1 MDRNKGAGGLVS
13 VVLVQD
19 NRLIREGIVAILS
32 RHADIE
38 IVGVAEDA
46 EDAVLRVSQVDADV
60 VLVDA
65 SLGDHDSH
73 GLVRNIVKA
82 RAESR
87 VVVMDVVSDPED
99 VIRFVRRGASGF
111 VLKNAD
117 IETFVA
123 TIRSVAGGARV
134 LPDALTGTIFSHIAS
149 EATTRAR
156 QAPAG
161 AEPMTPRE
169 REIIDLI
176 AEGASNKRIS
186 RELGISVHTVKS
198 HMRNIL
204 EKLSLQSR
212 LEVAAYAHRTA
223 EGIDNWA
230 R

>member
-1 MDRNKGAGGLVS
+1 
-13 VVLVQD
+13 
-19 NRLIREGIVAILS
+19 
-32 RHADIE
+32 
-38 IVGVAEDA
+38 
-46 EDAVLRVSQVDADV
+46 
-60 VLVDA
+60 
-65 SLGDHDSH
+65 
-73 GLVRNIVKA
+73 
-82 RAESR
+82 
-87 VVVMDVVSDPED
+87 
-99 VIRFVRRGASGF
+99 
-111 VLKNAD
+111 
-117 IETFVA
+117 
-123 TIRSVAGGARV
+123 V